1 MANTEKD
8 SKVTLEMTLDD
19 YGNLLVMIGVAIGAA
34 SRDDRPVFYHWID
47 FVNRMNTGNPRF
59 RPYEI
64 PAEFQTHADPS

>member
-1 MANTEKD
+1 
-8 SKVTLEMTLDD
+8 
-19 YGNLLVMIGVAIGAA
+19 VAIGAA
-34 SRDDRPVFYHWID
+34 SRDDHPVFYHWID